1 MLTLARFYCSQ
12 KMKYMV
18 KKWMRMMLSL
28 RFKMMKKRMTSNLSS
43 EMILLHPSQMLLYYL
58 TRKKDDILSEET
70 IKSILHVE
78 LLPPAVITQ

>member
-18 KKWMRMMLSL
+18 KTRTRRMLSL

-43 EMILLHPSQMLLYYL
+43 EMILLHPSQMPLYYL

-70 IKSILHVE
+70 KSILHVE

>member
-12 KMKYMV
+12 KMKYTMR
-18 KKWMRMMLSL
+18 MRMMLSL
-28 RFKMMKKRMTSNLSS
+28 RFKMKKRMTSNLSS

-70 IKSILHVE
+70 IKSILQVE

>member
-18 KKWMRMMLSL
+18 KKRTRKMSNL

-43 EMILLHPSQMLLYYL
+43 EMILLRPSQMLLYYL

-70 IKSILHVE
+70 KSILHVE

>member
-18 KKWMRMMLSL
+18 KKRMRRMLSL
-28 RFKMMKKRMTSNLSS
+28 RFKMKKRMTSNLSS

-70 IKSILHVE
+70 KSILHVE

>member
-18 KKWMRMMLSL
+18 KNRMRMMLSL
-28 RFKMMKKRMTSNLSS
+28 RFKMMKKMTSNLSS

>member
-12 KMKYMV
+12 KMKYTMR
-18 KKWMRMMLSL
+18 MRMMSSL
-28 RFKMMKKRMTSNLSS
+28 RFKMMMRRMTSNLTS

-70 IKSILHVE
+70 KSILHVE
-78 LLPPAVITQ
+78 LLPPAVVTQ